1 MTVPRPN
8 LQRRKLVLLGC
19 EGKSERAYAALLNRF
34 VHEAGLPVQI
44 RSLNL
49 EHAGDPLSRV
59 QLLLKKTKTDR
70 KQYSWMGLLLDSDQ
84 IHGGRSDS
92 RAREARRLAKE
103 HDINLIWQNPC
114 HEGLLLRHMP
124 GQDKIQPVNCIDA
137 QRKLVAIWDKY
148 QKPMNANQLA
158 RRIGLEDVQRATRA
172 EPDLRELLKATG
184 LPLSTR

>member
-1 MTVPRPN
+1 M
-8 LQRRKLVLLGC
+8 QKRKLILLGC
-19 EGKSERAYAALLNRF
+19 EGKSERAYVALLNRF
-34 VHEAGLPVQI
+34 VGEAGLPVQI

-59 QLLLKKTKTDR
+59 QLLLRKTRTDR

-84 IHGGRSDS
+84 VQGGHSDS
-92 RAREARRLAKE
+92 RAREARRLAKK
-103 HDINLIWQNPC
+103 HGINLVWQTPC

-124 GQDKIQPVNCIDA
+124 GQDKVQPVNCIDA

-148 QKPMNANQLA
+148 QKPMSANQLSQ
-158 RRIGLEDVQRATRA
+158 RISLEDVQRAARV
-172 EPDLRELLKATG
+172 ESDLMELLKATG

>member
-1 MTVPRPN
+1 M
-8 LQRRKLVLLGC
+8 QKRKLILLGC

-34 VHEAGLPVQI
+34 VREANLPVQI
-44 RSLNL
+44 RPLSL

-59 QLLLKKTKTDR
+59 RLLLRKTRTDR
-70 KQYSWMGLLLDSDQ
+70 KQYSWIGLLLDSDQ
-84 IHGGRSDS
+84 IQGGHSDS

-103 HDINLIWQNPC
+103 HGINLVWQNPC

-137 QRKLVAIWDKY
+137 QRKLVTIWDKY
-148 QKPMNANQLA
+148 QKPMNANQLSQ
-158 RRIGLEDVQRATRA
+158 RISLEDVQRAARA
-172 EPDLRELLKATG
+172 EPDLEKLLKATG